1 MCELLGMSAHH
12 PASITLSLNEFAR
25 HGGETGPHADGW
37 GVAYYEGPDANLIRE
52 STPAADSV
60 LMSTLRGHRI
70 ASEIVIA
77 HIRRA
82 SFGPVELRNT
92 HPFRR
97 ELSGRVHCFAH
108 NGDLPGIE
116 ERFRLDETD
125 VALPVGTTDS
135 EYAFCLLMQRLSRL
149 WTGSRKIPDLQ
160 SRKEA
165 VFEFAQQIGKLGSA
179 NFLYSDGDALFVHGH
194 VRTQADGSVRAP
206 GLHYISVT
214 CSYGLG
220 HSELAS
226 VKLESDRL
234 QKVTLISTMPLNE
247 GDWQPLQ
254 AGELLVVKG
263 GEVIDRISESGNS
276 SRLKRYRRI
285 APSASAVTSS
295 NNSPHDY
302 PGPRVH
308 QISPRRKSPVDRSP
322 CKQPP
327 TSASRTAQ
335 SAATETG

>member
-12 PASITLSLNEFAR
+12 PASITISLNEFAR
-25 HGGETGPHADGW
+25 HGGETGPHSDGW
-37 GVAYYEGPDANLIRE
+37 GVAFYEGPDANLIRE

-60 LMSTLRGHRI
+60 LMSTLRGYKL

-97 ELSGRVHCFAH
+97 ELAGRVHTFAH

-116 ERFRLDETD
+116 NRYPLARPG
-125 VALPVGTTDS
+125 ANLPVGTTDS
-135 EYAFCLLMQRLSRL
+135 EHAFCLLMQRMSGLWADSR
-149 WTGSRKIPDLQ
+149 GIPDL
-160 SRKEA
+160 RVRAEM
-165 VFEFAQQIGKLGSA
+165 VIEFARRIGILGPA

-194 VRTQADGSVRAP
+194 VRKQADGSVRAP

-214 CSYGLG
+214 CNYGLG

-234 QKVTLISTMPLNE
+234 QKVTLVSTLPLTD
-247 GDWQPLQ
+247 GDWQPMQ
-254 AGELLVVKG
+254 AGELLVVKK
-263 GEVIDRISESGNS
+263 GEIVDWAGEAETAP
-276 SRLKRYRRI
+276 RL
-285 APSASAVTSS
+285 ALA
-295 NNSPHDY
+295 
-302 PGPRVH
+302 
-308 QISPRRKSPVDRSP
+308 
-322 CKQPP
+322 
-327 TSASRTAQ
+327 
-335 SAATETG
+335 

>member
-60 LMSTLRGHRI
+60 LMSTLRQYKV

-82 SFGPVELRNT
+82 SFGPVELKNT

-97 ELSGRVHCFAH
+97 ELGGRIHTFAH

-116 ERFRLDETD
+116 DRFGPGQSGF
-125 VALPVGTTDS
+125 AIPVGDTDS
-135 EYAFCLLMQRLSRL
+135 EYAFCVLMQRLSSV
-149 WTGSRKIPDLQ
+149 WVDCGVAPDLQ
-160 SRKEA
+160 ARSQIIT
-165 VFEFAQQIGKLGSA
+165 EFAHQIGELGPA

-194 VRTQADGSVRAP
+194 VRTQTDGSISSP

-214 CSYGLG
+214 CDYGFG

-226 VKLESDRL
+226 IKLESEKT
-234 QKVTLISTMPLNE
+234 QKVTLISTIPLNDGNWRPMSE
-247 GDWQPLQ
+247 
-254 AGELLVVKG
+254 GELLIVKG
-263 GEVIDRISESGNS
+263 GEVVDSVRQLENS
-276 SRLKRYRRI
+276 SSL
-285 APSASAVTSS
+285 
-295 NNSPHDY
+295 
-302 PGPRVH
+302 
-308 QISPRRKSPVDRSP
+308 
-322 CKQPP
+322 
-327 TSASRTAQ
+327 
-335 SAATETG
+335 AAA